1 MPEESALIR
10 TSLPSSMVRMQS
22 RLRAAHLESGQFAF
36 EFFQAPLDVLEFVGA
51 EGIIEHVQ
59 HGQDTGPKRGGLC
72 LGDGGLGHS
81 SSQISVDIN
90 LYRQHVIG
98 KHVHE
103 ELSAM

>member
-1 MPEESALIR
+1 MPEEAPVIR
-10 TSLPSSMVRMQS
+10 TTLPLSMISLPS
-22 RLRAAHLESGQFAF
+22 RLRAAHLASGQFAF

-51 EGIIEHVQ
+51 EGIIEYVQ

-72 LGDGGLGHS
+72 LGDSGLGHS